1 MELYARCIRCSK
13 KTNDVCEII
22 IQSPDDI
29 TGLEAEKFYVC
40 RNCAYAIKRNIEEY
54 GNESKVSDGFC
65 ETHSNP
71 EDYKNVQSVYNTDNK
86 FSTACKSDFDYGIG
100 VYASDRGTN
109 S

>member
-1 MELYARCIRCSK
+1 MKSHVRCIRCSK
-13 KTNDVCEII
+13 KTNDVCEIT
-22 IQSPDDI
+22 IQSRDDI

-40 RNCAYAIKRNIEEY
+40 RDCAYSIKRNIEEY
-54 GNESKVSDGFC
+54 GEAKVSGSFC

-71 EDYKNVQSVYNTDNK
+71 EDYKNVQSVYNMDNK